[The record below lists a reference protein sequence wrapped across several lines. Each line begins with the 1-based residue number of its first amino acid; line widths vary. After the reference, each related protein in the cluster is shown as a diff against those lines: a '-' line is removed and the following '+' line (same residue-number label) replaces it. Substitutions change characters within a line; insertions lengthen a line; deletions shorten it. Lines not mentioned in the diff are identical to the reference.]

1 MHHLRIFLTLSI
13 LAAPA
18 GQARTWTDDMGRKV
32 EAEFGGLDGQNAILI
47 MPGGAKSNFPIAKL
61 SAEDRDFIASQS
73 KPAEKAAVDDEMPD
87 YSKVPPATPHPPL
100 ERRLWPVEVIV
111 TTGAVNPFKVPS
123 PPDKSIF
130 RVGKF
135 QFEMG
140 PDLSVPVIK
149 EVTRTFVA
157 IEELIDR
164 LPWDLRPTPA
174 NGEFF
179 IAKLHQDLGSY
190 KAIAPPNSGGFYSL
204 TEKVFHVPY
213 ASLGIVHD
221 PKKGWVTSGRFK
233 SDTLVHELTHM
244 MMDRIVGLVPIW
256 VAEGSAEYVE
266 TIPFSETGVLRPGD
280 ITKAMPNYIQD
291 MIQLPKG
298 IQVKSPLAASTAT
311 MLRVMRMSTQEWH
324 AYIAAAP
331 DPIEPPPGFRLLGN
345 PEIGTRQRDL
355 YLNACLL
362 FYYFLHLDSAKT
374 QPRGEPMLSYLDA
387 VQDTVPKW
395 ALWNRARDRFNEG
408 VTRYNAAIQ
417 EFKKQPGVEDLG
429 NGRIQFP
436 RGLTPPKAPKLPPPP
451 YDLDKVSDRDPGL
464 TLIDHL
470 IKGRSDE
477 ELAAAFKTGFATIG
491 ITLQN

>member
-1 MHHLRIFLTLSI
+1 MRYLRSFLASFLCT
-13 LAAPA
+13 APWV
-18 GQARTWTDDMGRKV
+18 QARTWMDDMGRKV
-32 EAEFGGLDGQNAILI
+32 EAEFGGIDGQNAVLI
-47 MPGGAKSNFPIAKL
+47 MPGGTKSAFPLAKL
-61 SAEDRDFIASQS
+61 SAADRDFIASQS
-73 KPAEKAAVDDEMPD
+73 KPAETVAEDLKMPD
-87 YSKVPPATPHPPL
+87 YSKVPPPAPHPPL

-174 NGEFF
+174 NGDFF
-179 IAKLHQDLGSY
+179 IAKLYQSGAEY
-190 KAIAPPNSGGFYSL
+190 VAIAPPNSGGFYSL

-213 ASLGIVHD
+213 SSLGIVRD
-221 PKKGWVTSGRFK
+221 KKKGWVTSGRFK

-244 MMDRIVGLVPIW
+244 MMDRIVGYLPIW

-266 TIPFSETGVLRPGD
+266 TIPFSDTGVLRPGD
-280 ITKAMPNYIQD
+280 IPKAMPAYILE
-291 MIQLPKG
+291 MTKLPKG
-298 IQVKSPLAASTAT
+298 LQIQSPLAASAAT
-311 MLRVMRMSTQEWH
+311 MVRVMHMSHKEWH
-324 AYIAAAP
+324 AYIDNAP
-331 DPIEPPPGFRLLGN
+331 EPLPPPPGYRLMGN

-362 FYYFLHLDSAKT
+362 FYYFLHLDNGKNL
-374 QPRGEPMLSYLDA
+374 PRGEPMLSYFDA

-395 ALWNRARDRFNEG
+395 QMWDRARDHFNEE

-451 YDLDKVSDRDPGL
+451 YDLDKVNDRDPGL

-491 ITLQN
+491 ITLLN